1 MKILIINDLNDYNK
15 QIKQHFSL
23 TKGYY
28 FGKSLSNI
36 TNNDVFFLT
45 TGDTYMDNNLI
56 FINHNEITNDFMSD
70 LNLLLLIR
78 ENNFIEIV
86 DTYSVIKS
94 WIFNDYRDKN
104 QRLAIKSDSLA
115 WVYSSSYLKNFRLKY
130 DLNWVEFVAKYFDIL
145 FVQTKEFKDFS
156 IRIIRQR
163 FGNNLATILHKKIF
177 ISPMGIPNKSP
188 LNFNLNSP
196 YTINHDYC
204 LDNYYKLK
212 KGNALHPL
220 CYTLKNRAHS
230 NKDVNEYDK
239 SKIILIYMGRIKVD
253 NGKILYMMR
262 DIMLQLGSDYE
273 LHIFPGR
280 FILPYVNVNVWSPKY
295 MDNLQTLRDNIFG
308 SCDNVIIHVPFDE
321 ETKTKWIQFA
331 DIGID
336 FSSSRPSNI
345 KSYAGHAKVLEYCYY
360 GLKVVCERNINNSH
374 LILKANNGIL
384 LNGLASVENYVDA
397 IKTITQHNINVE
409 EVSRKTIE
417 DNNWDLIVEK
427 FNNFLQ
433 KLD

>member
-1 MKILIINDLNDYNK
+1 MKILVINDLNDYTK

-28 FGKSLSNI
+28 FAQSLSNI
-36 TNNDVFFLT
+36 LDNDVFFLT
-45 TGDTYMDNNLI
+45 TGETFMDNNLI
-56 FINHNEITNDFMSD
+56 FINENEITNDFMKD
-70 LNLLLLIR
+70 INLLLLIR

-86 DTYSVIKS
+86 ERYSIIKS
-94 WIFNDYRDKN
+94 WIFNEYRTKDQK
-104 QRLAIKSDSLA
+104 LGIKSDSLA
-115 WVYSSSYLKNFRLKY
+115 WVYSTHYLKNFRLKFE
-130 DLNWVEFVAKYFDIL
+130 LNWVEFVAKYFDIL
-145 FVQTKEFKDFS
+145 FVQTKEYREFS

-163 FGNNLATILHKKIF
+163 FGSNLANILNKKIF

-188 LNFNLNSP
+188 LDFSLESP

-212 KGNALHPL
+212 PGNALHPV

-230 NKDVNEYDK
+230 NKKIEDYDK

-253 NGKILYMMR
+253 NGRILYLMR

-280 FILPYVNVNVWSPKY
+280 FILPDIDVNVWSTKY
-295 MDNLQTLRDNIFG
+295 MDNLQTLRDHIFG

-321 ETKTKWIQFA
+321 ETKTKWVQFA

-336 FSSSRPSNI
+336 FSSSRPNNM

-360 GLKVVCERNINNSH
+360 GLKVVCEKNINNSY
-374 LILKANNGIL
+374 LVSNANNGIL
-384 LNGLASVENYVDA
+384 LNGIGTVENYVDA
-397 IKTITQHNINVE
+397 IKTISKQNIDIE
-409 EVSRKTIE
+409 EISRKTIE
-417 DNNWDLIVEK
+417 NSNWDLIV
-427 FNNFLQ
+427 NNFMNFL
-433 KLD
+433 KK